1 MTDRMNIQIFG
12 DSILRGVML
21 DPVSCRYYPIPDEH
35 FRRFEEKFSL
45 NLHNRSSFGCIIGK
59 GYRKIKSMLSRDDPE
74 CDAAVLE
81 YGGNDCDFNW
91 KEVAEN
97 PNQPHEP
104 NTPLSVFKST
114 YVQMIGDLRSRGI
127 IPVIMS
133 LPPICADRYF
143 NWITRTG
150 LSRERIL
157 SWLGDIQTIARYQE
171 LYSLAVTEIALKT
184 NSLLIDI
191 RSSFLERRDYTDLIC
206 EDGIHPNKAGHE
218 LIAQVCADFAASH
231 RRTLAAV

>member
-12 DSILRGVML
+12 DSILRGVIL
-21 DPVSCRYYPIPDEH
+21 DPANRRYYPIPEEH
-35 FRRFEEKFSL
+35 FRRFGEEFGL
-45 NLHNRSSFGCIIGK
+45 NLFNRSSFGCIIGK
-59 GYRKIKSMLSRDDPE
+59 GYRKIKAMLSSDNPE

-81 YGGNDCDFNW
+81 YGGNDCDFDW

-97 PNQPHEP
+97 PDLPHQPK
-104 NTPLSVFKST
+104 TPLSLFKNT
-114 YVQMIGDLRSRGI
+114 YHQIIGELKNRGI
-127 IPVIMS
+127 IPIIMS
-133 LPPICADRYF
+133 LPPICAERYF

-184 NSLLIDI
+184 NSYFIDI
-191 RSSFLERRDYTDLIC
+191 RSAFLERRDYAALIC
-206 EDGIHPNKAGHE
+206 EDGIHPNKAGHD
-218 LIAQVCADFAASH
+218 LIAKVCADFAARH
-231 RRTLAAV
+231 RRSLAAV